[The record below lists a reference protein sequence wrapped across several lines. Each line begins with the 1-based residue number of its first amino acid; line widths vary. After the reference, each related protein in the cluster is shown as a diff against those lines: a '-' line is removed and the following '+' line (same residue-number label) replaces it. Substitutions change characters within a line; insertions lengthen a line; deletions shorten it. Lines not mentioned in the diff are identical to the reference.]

1 METVSVGSIM
11 ERDAYSCS
19 AQATLKDVTKSLIN
33 RGVSSLPVVDDDNHV
48 VGFISDGDIMRAIAE
63 HKTRSIFS
71 GGAPTR
77 LYYDDET
84 IEQKVLSL
92 RERNVMELA
101 TRKVLCVTENQSVG
115 RVADTLA
122 KKKFKKLPVI
132 DEHGRLVGVI
142 RRSSIMRYVFDLL
155 FHDNENKKQDE

>member
-1 METVSVGSIM
+1 M
-11 ERDAYSCS
+11 
-19 AQATLKDVTKSLIN
+19 
-33 RGVSSLPVVDDDNHV
+33 PVVDDDNHV

-71 GGAPTR
+71 GGAPTM

-115 RVADTLA
+115 RVAGHVG
-122 KKKFKKLPVI
+122 KKEVQKAPRHRRARPSCGRYSPL
-132 DEHGRLVGVI
+132 EHHALRL
-142 RRSSIMRYVFDLL
+142 RPALSRQR
-155 FHDNENKKQDE
+155 E

>member
-1 METVSVGSIM
+1 MQTRTVGSIM

-19 AQATLKDVTKSLIN
+19 SAATLKDVTKQLTEL
-33 RGVSSLPVVDDDNHV
+33 GVSSLPVVDEDGRV

-71 GGAPTR
+71 GGAPTM

-92 RERNVMELA
+92 KDRNVMELA

-132 DEHGRLVGVI
+132 DDHGRLVGII
-142 RRSSIMRYVFDLL
+142 RRSSIMRYAFDLL
-155 FHDNENKKQDE
+155 FHTAEDDDRA

>member
-1 METVSVGSIM
+1 MNTVTVAAIM

-19 AQATLKDVTKSLIN
+19 AQSTLKDVTKELIE
-33 RGVSSLPVVDDDNHV
+33 RGVSSLPVVDEGNRV

-71 GGAPTR
+71 GGAPTM
-77 LYYDDET
+77 LYYDDES

-92 RERNVMELA
+92 KERNVMELA

-142 RRSSIMRYVFDLL
+142 RRSSIMRYAFDLL
-155 FHDNENKKQDE
+155 FHDEQESGETR

>member
-1 METVSVGSIM
+1 MDTVTVGSIM

-19 AQATLKDVTKSLIN
+19 AQDTLKDVTKSLIGL
-33 RGVSSLPVVDDDNHV
+33 GVSSLPVVDEGNRV

-71 GGAPTR
+71 GGAPTM
-77 LYYDDET
+77 LYYDDES

-92 RERNVMELA
+92 KDRNVMELA
-101 TRKVLCVTENQSVG
+101 ARKVLCVTESRSVG

-132 DEHGRLVGVI
+132 DEHGRLVGII
-142 RRSSIMRYVFDLL
+142 RRSSIMRYAFDLL
-155 FHDNENKKQDE
+155 FHDDVDKKQDE

>member
-1 METVSVGSIM
+1 MQTVTVGSIM

-19 AQATLKDVTKSLIN
+19 AQATLKDVTKILID
-33 RGVSSLPVVDDDNHV
+33 RGVSSLPVVDDDGHV

-71 GGAPTR
+71 GGAPTM

-92 RERNVMELA
+92 KDRNVMELA
-101 TRKVLCVTENQSVG
+101 TRKVLCVTEKPERRTRSGYAGKEEVQKASRHRRAWPPCG
-115 RVADTLA
+115 RHSSFEHHALRLRSA
-122 KKKFKKLPVI
+122 LP
-132 DEHGRLVGVI
+132 R
-142 RRSSIMRYVFDLL
+142 
-155 FHDNENKKQDE
+155 Q

>member
-1 METVSVGSIM
+1 MERRVKDIM
-11 ERDAYSCS
+11 EKEAYACHCGQTLSEVVQIFS
-19 AQATLKDVTKSLIN
+19 AKGTSGLA
-33 RGVSSLPVVDDDNHV
+33 VVDDGRHV

-71 GGAPTR
+71 GGAPTM

-92 RERNVMELA
+92 KDRNVMELA

-142 RRSSIMRYVFDLL
+142 RRSSIMRYAFDLL
-155 FHDNENKKQDE
+155 FHDNENKEQDE

>member
-1 METVSVGSIM
+1 MGTITVADIM

-19 AQATLKDVTKSLIN
+19 SRATLEDVTAALIEL
-33 RGVSSLPVVDDDNHV
+33 GVSSLPVVDDERHV

-71 GGAPTR
+71 GGEATM
-77 LYYDDET
+77 LYYDDES
-84 IEQKVLSL
+84 IEHKVLAL
-92 RERNVMELA
+92 KKRTVMELA
-101 TRKVLCVTENQSVG
+101 TRKVLCVTEHRSIG
-115 RVADTLA
+115 RVADMLA

-142 RRSSIMRYVFDLL
+142 RRSSITRYAFDLL
-155 FHDNENKKQDE
+155 FHDESAAKARL

>member
-1 METVSVGSIM
+1 MQTITVGSVM
-11 ERDAYSCS
+11 EGDAYSCS
-19 AQATLKDVTKSLIN
+19 AQATLKDVTKILIDL
-33 RGVSSLPVVDDDNHV
+33 GVSSLPVVDEDNHV

-71 GGAPTR
+71 GGAPTM

-92 RERNVMELA
+92 KNRNVMELA

-132 DEHGRLVGVI
+132 DDHGRLVGVI
-142 RRSSIMRYVFDLL
+142 RRSSIMRYAFDLL
-155 FHDNENKKQDE
+155 FHDEKEQKTAE

>member
-1 METVSVGSIM
+1 MQTRTVGSIM

-19 AQATLKDVTKSLIN
+19 STATLKDVTKQLTEL
-33 RGVSSLPVVDDDNHV
+33 GVSSLPVVDGDGRV

-71 GGAPTR
+71 GGAPTM

-92 RERNVMELA
+92 KDRNVMELA

-132 DEHGRLVGVI
+132 DDHGRLVGII
-142 RRSSIMRYVFDLL
+142 RRSSIMRYAFDLL
-155 FHDNENKKQDE
+155 FHATEDDDRA

>member
-1 METVSVGSIM
+1 MEKKLVGELM
-11 ERDAYSCS
+11 ERDVYRCS
-19 AQATLKDVTKSLIN
+19 DDSTLKDVTAILIDL
-33 RGVSSLPVVDDDNHV
+33 GISSLPVVDKDNRV

-71 GGAPTR
+71 GGAPTL

-84 IEQKVLSL
+84 VEDKVMSL
-92 RERNVMELA
+92 KNRNVMELA
-101 TRKVLCVTENQSVG
+101 TRKVLCVTENQTVG
-115 RVADTLA
+115 RVANILA

-132 DEHGRLVGVI
+132 DDEGKLVGMI

-155 FHDNENKKQDE
+155 FQKDDK